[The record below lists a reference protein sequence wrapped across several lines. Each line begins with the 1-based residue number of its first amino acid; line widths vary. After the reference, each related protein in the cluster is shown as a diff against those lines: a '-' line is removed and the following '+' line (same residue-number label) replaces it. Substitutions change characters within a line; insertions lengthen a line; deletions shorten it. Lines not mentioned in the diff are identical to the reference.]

1 MIYFI
6 DSKVRNQL
14 RISEEMLCVP
24 KVPLY
29 KKYFDDQLKNYPRK
43 FVTVSLMSYVG
54 GCFFGFVMLAFSMLG
69 STRMEQSVASL
80 SSADNFYKD
89 MTEFKKAI
97 KQVRFNYKLNII
109 K

>member
-1 MIYFI
+1 MIYFLE
-6 DSKVRNQL
+6 SSLKSQL
-14 RISEEMLCVP
+14 KITEDILCVP

-43 FVTVSLMSYVG
+43 FITVSLMSYVG
-54 GCFFGFVMLAFSMLG
+54 GCFFGFIMLAFSMLG

-97 KQVRFNYKLNII
+97 RQVRPTINES
-109 K
+109 